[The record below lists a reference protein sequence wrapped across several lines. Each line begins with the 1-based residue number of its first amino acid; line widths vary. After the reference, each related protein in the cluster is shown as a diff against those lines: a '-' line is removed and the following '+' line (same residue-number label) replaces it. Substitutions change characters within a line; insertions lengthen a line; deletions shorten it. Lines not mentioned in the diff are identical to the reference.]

1 MTQEVTEGSETPAEV
16 PEAAEGTTPVEE
28 ATNVVEAEPE
38 APAEVAEEVKE
49 TITTAAGAPEVDFKE
64 RYEAL
69 AAEFESLRSKFSD
82 TSSGDEADK
91 IRAELDAATGRVAE
105 VEQKLL
111 RQTIANE
118 FSLPAELVERLQG
131 ADYESIATDAKKL
144 SAIVHAPRGLGKG
157 GLDPSEK
164 PFNPKGLVQAYRR
177 GVNGGL

>member
-1 MTQEVTEGSETPAEV
+1 MAEEVTEVSETPAET
-16 PEAAEGTTPVEE
+16 PEAAENAAPVEE
-28 ATNVVEAEPE
+28 PTGVVDEEPE
-38 APAEVAEEVKE
+38 APTEGAEAVEE
-49 TITTAAGAPEVDFKE
+49 TPAPVEAPGDDFKE

-69 AAEFESLRSKFSD
+69 AAEFETLKSKFSD
-82 TSSGDEADK
+82 TSSDDEADR

-118 FSLPAELVERLQG
+118 FSLPAELIERLQG
-131 ADYESIATDAKKL
+131 TDYESIATDAKKL
-144 SAIVHAPRGLGKG
+144 STIVHAPRGLGKG

>member
-1 MTQEVTEGSETPAEV
+1 MTQEVTEVSETPAEV
-16 PEAAEGTTPVEE
+16 PEVAEGTTPVEE
-28 ATNVVEAEPE
+28 TTNVVEAEPE
-38 APAEVAEEVKE
+38 SPAEVAEEVKE
-49 TITTAAGAPEVDFKE
+49 TIATGAGSEADFKE

-69 AAEFESLRSKFSD
+69 AAEFESLKSKFSD
-82 TSSGDEADK
+82 TSSNDEADK